1 MRALQA
7 CPTQG
12 KLLVVEFEQ
21 LDGALAVVD
30 EPVERRQQRRA
41 PGERLAQQTWIDPPR
56 ALDALDDGLF
66 ASLAHVH
73 GLDRA
78 LWSPGA
84 GDAQGAQPPLVA
96 DGQRLARGDDRASR
110 RDASG
115 QGPQPGAAP

>member
-56 ALDALDDGLF
+56 ALDALDDGLL
-66 ASLAHVH
+66 ASPAHVP
-73 GLDRA
+73 GLGRA
-78 LWSPGA
+78 PWSPGA
-84 GDAQGAQPPLVA
+84 RDAHGAPPPLVA
-96 DGQRLARGDDRASR
+96 DVHRRACWHHRAISAAR
-110 RDASG
+110 
-115 QGPQPGAAP
+115 